1 MNIVNVKRLLVG
13 MAAMLLLAGCN
24 NAKKQVSDEGES
36 AEVADTTARN
46 TVAVLQND
54 SLRSDSILREL
65 RKKYEI
71 WGFNEGVSV
80 ICGGKCGLI
89 DTARTEY
96 DAEPAFTVQL
106 IVVSGILQWNY
117 EVQILKLENL

>member
-54 SLRSDSILREL
+54 TLRSDSILREL
-65 RKKYEI
+65 NMKFGDSTKAYR
-71 WGFNEGVSV
+71 
-80 ICGGKCGLI
+80 
-89 DTARTEY
+89 
-96 DAEPAFTVQL
+96 
-106 IVVSGILQWNY
+106 
-117 EVQILKLENL
+117 